1 MGPQTLDRIP
11 DAAERIGVGDVLSQE
26 VESFLRDGIVPRAY
40 SSALRTIVSILRCS
54 TIRDLC
60 TAEVQQLVENR
71 FAPYVAQQ
79 ICGFLWIWVSSRPS
93 AKSGA
98 KAELDDH
105 YPEEDTDDLDDDD
118 GDYDLTFGSKV
129 EPAMSRRP
137 EEPLADPVPQKA
149 ADIIAWAQRNGI
161 EEGLDERLPE
171 WVLPYS
177 IGWEVRAALVV
188 TSRQVLTPSADFI
201 LPGPARSQYTRRQV
215 TAELLQSVRQY
226 LERFAEYAQA
236 FRKRQA
242 ERAEHASPPT
252 DVLEADLARV
262 LLEARGRLGD
272 LPARSRGSYL
282 PDRVVVVPDPPTLVY
297 EEKLALHGPSSYL
310 GAPKQNVTVHL
321 SSWQAGLVTFTC
333 HICRATKACPHIASA
348 LDEIQGL
355 LFDPRV
361 GLHERLGQ
369 VLRVPGWSRF
379 LDHLDR
385 SLTPVARANP
395 DEERLIWNL
404 LRSES
409 GLAIYPVIQKRTKR
423 GAFSRGQRITG
434 QELLTLR
441 DRTTLATDRAAL
453 DVVLGDEGYFNY
465 ASLTPPSREVFQVLS
480 ILAGSSN
487 VYAGAQRVQPL
498 SINHARIHLAFEER
512 GGTYWPQL
520 RVGPLAQSAAEIVAA
535 LAGGRYL
542 MLHEEDGNRC
552 VLAEVQ
558 PETRHLLAALA
569 RYPLTLPVEALDELA
584 QRLQGM
590 QGNIEIEVP
599 ESVRGARV
607 EPDSRVVV
615 RLQPMPEEGL
625 RVELGVRPIEDG
637 PTFAP
642 GEGSIEVL
650 WAKDGKRVHT
660 QRALEPERERAHAVV
675 RAAGIG
681 EEWAHGAW
689 CWNVGDDGAALEIVR
704 ALQDQGDA
712 VVVEWPEA
720 RFRLHGVGR
729 GELRVRITQRRDWF
743 GVEGEAGL
751 DEGSVSLEHL
761 LAAVRAGR
769 RFVKL
774 GAHRF
779 ALIEDSLRSKLQAL
793 DDVVFSGKDGLD
805 LGLLAAPA
813 LADLV
818 ENQAQLDAVPAFH
831 ATLARLANGERHE
844 PVLPTGLSA
853 ELRHYQ
859 IDGYKWLARL
869 AQWGLGACLADDMGL
884 GKTLQALALL
894 LERQALGPALVIAPT
909 SVVSNWGDEARKFAP
924 GLSLHLYRGS
934 DRASLLS
941 GLHAGDVLVTSYAI
955 AVRDAEP
962 LKGQRFATLIIDE
975 AQSVKNATTLRFRA
989 VRELAADFRVALT
1002 GTPVENH
1009 LGELW
1014 AIFRLVAP
1022 GLLGPW
1028 ERFREKFALPIE
1040 RDRNPQRQAALAR
1053 VVRPFLLRR
1062 TKREVAPELPPRTEM
1077 NHLVELSPGERL
1089 IYEAARTEALE
1100 SLGRREDKGPGD
1112 EAKRRIIVLA
1122 ALTKLRLLAC
1132 HPRLVIKEAVTKSA
1146 KLTALGE
1153 ILAELKDEGHRAL
1166 VFSQFTSFLDL
1177 VEPRLRELGFA
1188 VLRLDGSTPA
1198 ETRGERVAAFQ
1209 SGLADVFLISLR
1221 AGGTGLNLTAASFV
1235 VHLDPWWN
1243 PAVEDQATDRAHRI
1257 GQDKAVTVI
1266 RLVSAGTVEEKVL
1279 AMHAEKR
1286 ELAAAVLEGTA
1297 MAGRLD
1303 TNDLVDLMRARE
1315 GDEPDQ
1321 AEAEDEG

>member
-1 MGPQTLDRIP
+1 D
-11 DAAERIGVGDVLSQE
+11 
-26 VESFLRDGIVPRAY
+26 
-40 SSALRTIVSILRCS
+40 
-54 TIRDLC
+54 
-60 TAEVQQLVENR
+60 
-71 FAPYVAQQ
+71 
-79 ICGFLWIWVSSRPS
+79 
-93 AKSGA
+93 
-98 KAELDDH
+98 ELD
-105 YPEEDTDDLDDDD
+105 EDDEDDDLMLGSDDE
-118 GDYDLTFGSKV
+118 SV
-129 EPAMSRRP
+129 MNRRR
-137 EEPLADPVPQKA
+137 EDPLEDPVPQKA
-149 ADIIAWAQRNGI
+149 ADIIAWAQRNGM
-161 EEGLDERLPE
+161 EERLDDPLPAS
-171 WVLPYS
+171 VLPYS
-177 IGWEVRAALVV
+177 IGWDVRAALVI
-188 TSRQVLTPSADFI
+188 TSRKVLTPSADFI
-201 LPGPARSQYTRRQV
+201 LPGPVRSQYSRRQI
-215 TAELLQSVRQY
+215 TTELLQSVRQY
-226 LERFAEYAQA
+226 LEGFAEYARE

-272 LPARSRGSYL
+272 VPARPDGSYL

-297 EEKLALHGPSSYL
+297 EEQLALGAPSSYP
-310 GAPKQNVTVHL
+310 GAPKQKVTVHL
-321 SSWQAGLVTFTC
+321 SSWQAGSVTFTC
-333 HICRATKACPHIASA
+333 HICQATKACSHIASA

-355 LFDPRV
+355 LFDPRA

-385 SLTPVARANP
+385 SLTPVARTNP

-409 GLAIYPVIQKRTKR
+409 GLAVHPVIQKRTKR
-423 GAFSRGQRITG
+423 GAFSRGQRVTG
-434 QELLTLR
+434 QELFTLR

-453 DVVLGDEGYFNY
+453 DVVLGEEGRYFNY
-465 ASLTPPSREVFQVLS
+465 ASLPQPSREVFQVLS

-498 SINHARIHLAFEER
+498 SISHARIHLAFEER

-520 RVGPLAQSAAEIVAA
+520 RVGSLARSAAEMVAA
-535 LAGGRYL
+535 LAGGRFL
-542 MLHEEDGNRC
+542 MLLDEESNRC
-552 VLAEVQ
+552 VLTEVQ

-569 RYPLTLPVEALDELA
+569 RYPLALPVEALDELA

-590 QGNIEIEVP
+590 QDNIEIEVP

-625 RVELGVRPIEDG
+625 RAELRVRPIEDG

-660 QRALEPERERAHAVV
+660 RRDMEAERGRAHAVV
-675 RAAGIG
+675 REAGIG
-681 EEWAHGAW
+681 EEWAHGPW
-689 CWNVGDDGAALEIVR
+689 CWNVADDGAALEIVR
-704 ALQDQGDA
+704 ALQSQGDA
-712 VVVEWPEA
+712 VAVEWPEA

-793 DDVVFSGKDGLD
+793 DDVVFAGKDGLD

-831 ATLARLANGERHE
+831 ATLARLADGERYE
-844 PVLPTGLSA
+844 PVLPAGLSA

-859 IDGYKWLARL
+859 VDGYKWLARL

-894 LERQALGPALVIAPT
+894 LARQALGPALVIAPT

-924 GLSLHLYRGS
+924 GLTLHLYRGS

-941 GLHAGDVLVTSYAI
+941 GLQAGDVLVTSYAI
-955 AVRDAEP
+955 AVRDAER

-975 AQSVKNATTLRFRA
+975 AQSVKNATTLRFRS
-989 VRELAADFRVALT
+989 VRELTADFRVALT

-1077 NHLVELSPGERL
+1077 NHLVELSPAERRT
-1089 IYEAARTEALE
+1089 YEAARTEALE
-1100 SLGRREDKGPGD
+1100 SLGRRDENGPGD

-1132 HPRLVIKEAVTKSA
+1132 HPRLVIKDAVT
-1146 KLTALGE
+1146 
-1153 ILAELKDEGHRAL
+1153 
-1166 VFSQFTSFLDL
+1166 
-1177 VEPRLRELGFA
+1177 
-1188 VLRLDGSTPA
+1188 
-1198 ETRGERVAAFQ
+1198 
-1209 SGLADVFLISLR
+1209 
-1221 AGGTGLNLTAASFV
+1221 
-1235 VHLDPWWN
+1235 
-1243 PAVEDQATDRAHRI
+1243 
-1257 GQDKAVTVI
+1257 
-1266 RLVSAGTVEEKVL
+1266 
-1279 AMHAEKR
+1279 
-1286 ELAAAVLEGTA
+1286 
-1297 MAGRLD
+1297 
-1303 TNDLVDLMRARE
+1303 
-1315 GDEPDQ
+1315 
-1321 AEAEDEG
+1321 